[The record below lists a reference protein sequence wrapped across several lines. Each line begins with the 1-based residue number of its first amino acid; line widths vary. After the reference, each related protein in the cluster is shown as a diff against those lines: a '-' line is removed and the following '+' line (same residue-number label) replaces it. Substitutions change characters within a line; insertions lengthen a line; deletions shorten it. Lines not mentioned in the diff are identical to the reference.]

1 MKYGI
6 QANPDVVLFLCGEKY
21 MEVEKMNNYC
31 CCNTRDSGARSCG
44 NDSGVG
50 RCYTIV
56 LSIIGVLLAFVLG
69 LIIGAALFAVVLVAL
84 PAFIAVA
91 VLLAVLFVV
100 FLVLRICNAN
110 RSSCGC

>member
-6 QANPDVVLFLCGEKY
+6 QENLNMVLFLCGEKY

-31 CCNTRDSGARSCG
+31 CCNTRNSGARSCG
-44 NDSGVG
+44 NDSGAG
-50 RCYTIV
+50 RC
-56 LSIIGVLLAFVLG
+56 
-69 LIIGAALFAVVLVAL
+69 AALFKVVLIAL

-91 VLLAVLFVV
+91 ALLAVLFVI
-100 FLVLRICNAN
+100 FLVLRICNTN